1 MWKFCGRRDE
11 MDKTAVHSFSEH
23 ALSNDATYIGFSST
37 RSSMEG
43 EGQCF
48 RWLPFHM
55 SFHVRVDDV
64 RN

>member
-1 MWKFCGRRDE
+1 
-11 MDKTAVHSFSEH
+11 MDILAPHSFLVY
-23 ALSNDATYIGFSST
+23 ALGNDATNIGFSST